1 MLLVLMLA
9 FSIPHIC
16 MKPSGKK
23 IWLLLFTSWVIFCG
37 ILCVPYYGMGYFG
50 EGRIANINW
59 LTFMFLSA
67 VNVFYIGVFLAQN
80 VIQISE
86 HFKAENGKIALL
98 VCLLLLA
105 FRPGATLHSV
115 IKELN
120 DGTAQIYATA
130 CDDRYRQMEAMAQG
144 DTLYTT
150 ELPRSEN
157 LRFDDVCDNLEDW
170 RNAAWESYYGIK
182 IIAVP
187 SK

>member
-1 MLLVLMLA
+1 M
-9 FSIPHIC
+9 C
-16 MKPSGKK
+16 
-23 IWLLLFTSWVIFCG
+23 
-37 ILCVPYYGMGYFG
+37 
-50 EGRIANINW
+50 
-59 LTFMFLSA
+59 
-67 VNVFYIGVFLAQN
+67 FYIGVFLAQN

-150 ELPRSEN
+150 ELPRSKIFALMMSVTIWKTGVM
-157 LRFDDVCDNLEDW
+157 LRGK
-170 RNAAWESYYGIK
+170 AIMA
-182 IIAVP
+182 
-187 SK
+187 